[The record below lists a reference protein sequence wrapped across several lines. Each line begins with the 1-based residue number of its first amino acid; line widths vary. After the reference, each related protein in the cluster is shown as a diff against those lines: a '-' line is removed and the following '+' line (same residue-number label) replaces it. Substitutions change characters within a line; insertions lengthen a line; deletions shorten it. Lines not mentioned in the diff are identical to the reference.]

1 MANITLIPSVLMI
14 LFSCL
19 LIGSIFKARGRVRL
33 NNSEREKKRLK
44 QDVKFTIS
52 LLTMN
57 LLFILLTLPTLPANI
72 IAITYL
78 DAYLVI

>member
-44 QDVKFTIS
+44 QDIKFI
-52 LLTMN
+52 N
-57 LLFILLTLPTLPANI
+57 NKFINNEF
-72 IAITYL
+72 IAYFINFTYFEN
-78 DAYLVI
+78 